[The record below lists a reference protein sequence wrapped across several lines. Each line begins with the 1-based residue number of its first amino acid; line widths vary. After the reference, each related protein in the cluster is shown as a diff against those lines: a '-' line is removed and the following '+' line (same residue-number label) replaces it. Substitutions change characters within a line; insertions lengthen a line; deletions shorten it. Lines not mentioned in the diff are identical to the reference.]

1 MFVKMNGLGNDYL
14 FIDGEKV
21 PENQLKYL
29 ETHIKEL
36 APRISDRHFGVG
48 GDGVVIIYASRS
60 QDAEMLIFNADGS
73 LGKTCGNAL
82 RCVGRYLSLKH
93 PGKRY
98 FRVGTSS
105 GVSEI
110 TVSEESV
117 EATLS
122 KAVFLG
128 KKEGAYFVNVGNP
141 HAVMVSESLSDTNFS
156 LAEEMTR
163 VYDVNA
169 ELVRP
174 ESDNSFTMRVSER
187 GSGET
192 LACGS
197 GAAAAAAVLN
207 KLGLKKF
214 PMTGRLKGGELTID
228 INSGGVLSISGAAEI
243 NYTGEID
250 IFRYGQIKRQLF

>member
-141 HAVMVSESLSDTNFS
+141 HAVLFTDKICDGMMR
-156 LAEEMTR
+156 LAEEVSQSDR
-163 VYDVNA
+163 FPDGINVEVA
-169 ELVRP
+169 SV
-174 ESDNSFTMRVSER
+174 ESRDTIRMRVIER

-192 LACGS
+192 LACGT
-197 GAAAAAAVLN
+197 GATAVAFAAKQKGWIDRSATVV
-207 KLGLKKF
+207 
-214 PMTGRLKGGELTID
+214 LKGGSLTISFEGD
-228 INSGGVLSISGAAEI
+228 TAYMAGDA
-243 NYTGEID
+243 NYNFRGE
-250 IFRYGQIKRQLF
+250 YQW